1 VGSGC
6 QLPFRESLSEG
17 SVLFNEFVTFH
28 QNRRQ
33 QIKIAR
39 RKTSALSRTGLSSL
53 PFFIIGSPFLV
64 SLVKE
69 SSSQID
75 SLLEPLVQMSGAE
88 EMDVFLSQLIA
99 VHVEP
104 VINGII
110 RYKLRHNLKSSG
122 AEAEA
127 EDLRQEAIAQLL
139 AELLK
144 LRSDI
149 ETHPIRD
156 VRGLAA
162 TITHRLCAGWM
173 RRQFP
178 RRHALRNQIQYL
190 LTRQAGFALWPDDK
204 DEMKKLIAGFA
215 AWKGQRPSTKAV
227 SHSRLTQDE
236 RLLESLG
243 RGEGSANLREALA
256 TIFNHIGGP
265 VDFDEL
271 VKIVAALLQITERKI
286 ESVDADSDG
295 ARVELADQEA
305 DVAWLVEKRIF
316 LQRLWEELR
325 QLPLQQRVALLLN
338 LRDHKGRGCIALFP
352 ATGVATIDQL
362 AEALEMSAEQ
372 LAEMWNE
379 LPLEDAKIAE
389 LLHQTRQQIINARQ
403 SARRRLAR
411 RLKGFL

>member
-1 VGSGC
+1 
-6 QLPFRESLSEG
+6 
-17 SVLFNEFVTFH
+17 
-28 QNRRQ
+28 
-33 QIKIAR
+33 
-39 RKTSALSRTGLSSL
+39 
-53 PFFIIGSPFLV
+53 
-64 SLVKE
+64 
-69 SSSQID
+69 
-75 SLLEPLVQMSGAE
+75 
-88 EMDVFLSQLIA
+88 
-99 VHVEP
+99 
-104 VINGII
+104 
-110 RYKLRHNLKSSG
+110 
-122 AEAEA
+122 
-127 EDLRQEAIAQLL
+127 
-139 AELLK
+139 
-144 LRSDI
+144 
-149 ETHPIRD
+149 
-156 VRGLAA
+156 
-162 TITHRLCAGWM
+162 
-173 RRQFP
+173 
-178 RRHALRNQIQYL
+178 
-190 LTRQAGFALWPDDK
+190 
-204 DEMKKLIAGFA
+204 MKKLIAGFA

-352 ATGVATIDQL
+352 ATGIASIDQL
-362 AEALEMSAEQ
+362 AEALDMREEH
-372 LAEMWNE
+372 LAELWND
-379 LPLEDAKIAE
+379 LPLEDSKIAE
-389 LLHQTRQQIINARQ
+389 LLQRTRQQVINARQ

-411 RLKGFL
+411 RLKGFI